1 MAARRSARVNMFIG
15 IVRVD
20 HWPNGGTSN
29 GTSTTFQLSS
39 HMPKHRPS
47 RTITTAKG
55 KITYEE
61 IDEKVFRPNNY
72 RLVKHTY
79 PVPTLE
85 FIDKP
90 SCAKKYSDNRAV
102 RKPVV
107 WDQITEWMKVPERN
121 LSSISHYGQ
130 DAMAVHY
137 ALQDYPVTNMT
148 GIVLGS
154 EKPWVE
160 VMALRNG
167 AKELWT
173 VEYQETKVVG
183 TNQILIFNPIEFA
196 ERWKEYGD
204 PVDPIGDLREI
215 QKIACLLKP
224 GALFYL
230 AFERGQDAVLFNIH
244 RVYGRMRL
252 AMVMTGFEWV
262 ATYRGFS
269 PYAIVMQRV
278 HLEYTHPSS
287 HPQDLFVLR
296 KR

>member
-1 MAARRSARVNMFIG
+1 MPFIF
-15 IVRVD
+15 R
-20 HWPNGGTSN
+20 
-29 GTSTTFQLSS
+29 
-39 HMPKHRPS
+39 PKHRPS

-90 SCAKKYSDNRAV
+90 SCAKTFNDWLAIAKASNPFGKPPRQHSKELENEFLLNGYSLRQEKYSDNRAV

-196 ERWKEYGD
+196 ERWKEN
-204 PVDPIGDLREI
+204 E
-215 QKIACLLKP
+215 
-224 GALFYL
+224 
-230 AFERGQDAVLFNIH
+230 N
-244 RVYGRMRL
+244 RL
-252 AMVMTGFEWV
+252 DF
-262 ATYRGFS
+262 
-269 PYAIVMQRV
+269 AIS
-278 HLEYTHPSS
+278 YSS
-287 HPQDLFVLR
+287 IEHSGLGS
-296 KR
+296 